1 MATAPVSRPG
11 LHQIALVV
19 GALALAGGLY
29 ALPKGIVKPKEGK
42 AALNRD
48 ATRTAR
54 PDGGG
59 SATNGDKTEA
69 SSGPRPAETGTVAG
83 ADEHAGHN
91 HAEGEHDA
99 GAGSASAP
107 HTQATAD
114 QRRELNGLLAQ
125 YRAASGSAARRPLEA
140 ALAKSYTA
148 VQRYD
153 SAGYYL
159 TAIATA
165 QPAAQ
170 AWQQAAESYLL
181 AAKFANKIERKKMLN
196 ARAGEL
202 FQKVLTR
209 DPNNVSAKAD
219 LGLTLMTS
227 DAPMRGVGMLREV
240 LEQDST
246 NEKVLYY
253 LGMLAIESNQYDKAA
268 ARFTQ
273 LVRHHPRNVEGQFYL
288 GVMLA
293 RLKRGPAAR
302 AAFARA
308 KALSN
313 DPALAAS
320 IQEELAKLSS

>member
-1 MATAPVSRPG
+1 MAFASSSRPST
-11 LHQIALVV
+11 HQVLLLT

-48 ATRTAR
+48 AARTAR

-59 SATNGDKTEA
+59 PATNGDKTEA

-83 ADEHAGHN
+83 
-91 HAEGEHDA
+91 EGEGPA
-99 GAGSASAP
+99 ANAAAAP
-107 HTQATAD
+107 HTQATPE
-114 QRRELNGLLAQ
+114 QRRELNQLLTQ
-125 YRAASGSAARRPLEA
+125 YRAASGAARRPLET
-140 ALAKSYTA
+140 ALAKTYTT
-148 VQRYD
+148 VQRFD

-159 TAIATA
+159 AISAAA
-165 QPAAQ
+165 QPGAQ
-170 AWQQAAESYLL
+170 AWQQAAEAYLQ
-181 AAKFANKIERKKMLN
+181 AAKFARAADREKSLN

-202 FQKVLTR
+202 FQKVLKL
-209 DPNNVSAKAD
+209 DPDNLSAKAD
-219 LGLTLMTS
+219 LGLALMTS
-227 DAPMRGVGMLREV
+227 DNPMRGVGVLREV

-246 NEKVLYY
+246 DEKVLYY
-253 LGMLAIESNQYDKAA
+253 LGTLAIKSNQYDKAA
-268 ARFTQ
+268 ARLTQ

-293 RLKRGPAAR
+293 RTKRGPQAR

-320 IQEELAKLSS
+320 IEEELTKLKN

>member
-1 MATAPVSRPG
+1 MASAPPFRAST
-11 LHQIALVV
+11 HQLLLLV

-29 ALPKGIVKPKEGK
+29 ALPKGIVKPKESK
-42 AALNRD
+42 ATLNRD

-59 SATNGDKTEA
+59 AATNGDKTDA
-69 SSGPRPAETGTVAG
+69 SSGPRPAETGTVA
-83 ADEHAGHN
+83 DDHAGHD
-91 HAEGEHDA
+91 HAEGES
-99 GAGSASAP
+99 GANTAP

-114 QRRELNGLLAQ
+114 QRRGLSQLLAQ
-125 YRAASGSAARRPLEA
+125 YRAASGGAARRPLEA

-148 VQRYD
+148 VQRFD

-159 TAIATA
+159 AAIAMA
-165 QPAAQ
+165 QPGAQ
-170 AWQQAAESYLL
+170 AWQQAAEAYLQ
-181 AAKFANKIERKKMLN
+181 AAKFATKAERKKQLD

-202 FQKVLTR
+202 FQKVLKLE
-209 DPNNVSAKAD
+209 PGNLSAKAD
-219 LGLTLMTS
+219 LGLASMTS
-227 DAPMRGVGMLREV
+227 DTPMRGVGMLREV

-253 LGMLAIESNQYDKAA
+253 LGTLAIESNQYDKAVG
-268 ARFTQ
+268 RFTQ
-273 LVRHHPRNVEGQFYL
+273 LVRHHPQNVEGQFYL

-293 RLKRGPAAR
+293 RTKRGPQAR

-320 IQEELAKLSS
+320 IQEELAKLTN